1 MVRMVRAFDGSL
13 WSLWID
19 RRISTAGVLSYAC
32 TLYARTLYSRVIRR
46 RQSAV
51 PPPAFPL
58 APRNT
63 TTCIRC
69 RSIYMC
75 FTGLGA
81 ADDDDG
87 DTCVREGGRCGTPS
101 FCNRPYDAGSKHV
114 GRHVGL
120 AVHTWIESTVTT
132 YTPTHTKATNTISK
146 KTKRLGMPGTTPL
159 CVLFTTCSPQ
169 ICDRSPIGPT
179 YEC

>member
-1 MVRMVRAFDGSL
+1 MPTAWSVWSVPSMGPCGPCGSTDASARLEFFRTPVHCTRA
-13 WSLWID
+13 
-19 RRISTAGVLSYAC
+19 
-32 TLYARTLYSRVIRR
+32 LYEGAS
-46 RQSAV
+46 Q
-51 PPPAFPL
+51 PCHFPRFPM

-132 YTPTHTKATNTISK
+132 YTPTHTKANNTISK
-146 KTKRLGMPGTTPL
+146 KTKRLGMPGTTLYACYLLLVAPRF
-159 CVLFTTCSPQ
+159 VIAVP
-169 ICDRSPIGPT
+169 
-179 YEC
+179 

>member
-1 MVRMVRAFDGSL
+1 MEGEAGRKSGDVPTAWSVPSMGPCGPCGSTDASARLAFFRTPVHCMPVHCTRAL
-13 WSLWID
+13 YE
-19 RRISTAGVLSYAC
+19 GVSQPCHLP
-32 TLYARTLYSRVIRR
+32 R
-46 RQSAV
+46 
-51 PPPAFPL
+51 FPM

-132 YTPTHTKATNTISK
+132 YTPTRRLTI
-146 KTKRLGMPGTTPL
+146 KTKKNCLVQL
-159 CVLFTTCSPQ
+159 LYACYL
-169 ICDRSPIGPT
+169 
-179 YEC
+179 